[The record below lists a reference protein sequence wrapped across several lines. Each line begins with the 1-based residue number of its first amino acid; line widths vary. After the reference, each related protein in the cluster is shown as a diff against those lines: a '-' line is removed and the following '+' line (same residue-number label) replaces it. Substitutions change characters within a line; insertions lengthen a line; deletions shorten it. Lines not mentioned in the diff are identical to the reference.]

1 MIQET
6 QSLKSDISE
15 RVQVGILHSLS
26 GDMAVRES
34 PLKDAALMA
43 IAEINQAG
51 GVLGKI
57 IEPRVVNGGSYTSQ
71 FTFQVKKLLTET
83 PITTIFGGW
92 TSTERKAVLSILE
105 EHNAQ
110 LWYPLHYEGL
120 ECSPHIFYTGV
131 CPNQQVQP
139 AVSWLLQN
147 QGLRIYLLGSDSV
160 YSRTVNKIIQAQLK
174 QQGATLLKKSHVTKE
189 DLDFSDRIEQI
200 KQLQPDAVIS
210 TLLAENSREF
220 YQQYHE
226 AGITAE
232 MIPIVSFCLTEMEL
246 QTIPPAA
253 IVGHYASWNYFQT
266 LETPQN
272 QAFIQ
277 NFQARYGED
286 RVVNAAVQSAYAQ
299 IYLWKQAV
307 ETAQSFDVLSV
318 RQAAYGQT
326 YLAPSGTIQIVP
338 NQHIRSDC
346 HIGKVRSDG
355 QFQIVHTV
363 NAIPPLPWLGVEELN
378 FGASTV
384 VMEMLAETTR
394 GMQLSWQLEKEANE
408 LEGMIDRLIHG
419 AKGEGRHQLA
429 PEITR
434 AAMSKLI
441 KAHERLQLAQAEL
454 LKVEVELKET
464 NEDLERRVEERT
476 AQLQQLITE
485 LQAEAADR
493 LEAEQLLQESQKQ
506 LEAIAAN
513 VPGVVYRAV
522 LHADGNV
529 SMPYISPRTQDI
541 FGLSSTEVMEH
552 LEWVFDMAHPED
564 RAALNEIVMRSAE
577 ELTPFDHE
585 YRSSSLF
592 PNIKWVRIFSQPH
605 RTENGDVVWDGVI
618 VDITQQKHNE
628 ELLRQAEE
636 KYRSIFENA
645 IEGIFQ
651 ANFDGC
657 YISANP
663 ALAEIYGYDSPS
675 ELLSCA
681 IDHPSCLFVSADR
694 YRDFAIK
701 INEQGSVT
709 EFEVRV
715 YRKDKSVI
723 WISINASLVRDP
735 NGTPLYYEGIV
746 QDVTERK
753 CVENALKI
761 EQEKSERLLLNILP
775 QQIVQQLKLGSGSI
789 ATRFEEVTI
798 LFADIVDFSGLAA
811 RVPAAEL
818 VNLLN
823 QIFSAFDLLA
833 DKYGLEKIKTIGDAY
848 MVVGG
853 LPTHHPDHAV
863 LVAEMAIAM
872 QQEIARF
879 HRDDG
884 TPFRLRIGINTGPVV
899 AGVIGIKKFIY
910 DLWGDAVNIASRMES
925 QGLAGS
931 IQVTD
936 CTYRI
941 LCDRYVFERR
951 GVIAIK
957 GKGEMITYM
966 LKGKQHTSDEKF
978 LEPPTEKT
986 IQ

>member
-6 QSLKSDISE
+6 VSLNSDISD
-15 RVQVGILHSLS
+15 RVQVGILHALS
-26 GDMAVRES
+26 GDMAIRAT

-43 IAEINQAG
+43 IAEINQTG
-51 GVLGKI
+51 GVFGKM
-57 IEPRVVNGGSYTSQ
+57 IEPAIVNGGSYISQ
-71 FTFQVKKLLTET
+71 FTSQAKKLLTET
-83 PITTIFGGW
+83 SVNTIFGGW
-92 TSTERKAVLSILE
+92 TSAERKAVLPLLE
-105 EHNAQ
+105 EHQAQ
-110 LWYPLHYEGL
+110 LWYPQHYEGL
-120 ECSPHIFYTGV
+120 ECSPHIFYMGI

-139 AVSWLLQN
+139 AVSWLIQN
-147 QGLRIYLLGSDSV
+147 QGSRIYLIGSDSV
-160 YSRTVNKIIQAQLK
+160 YSRTVNKIIKAQLK
-174 QQGATLLKKSHVTKE
+174 QQGVVLLKKSFFTRE
-189 DLDFSDRIEQI
+189 ELDFGDHIEQI
-200 KQLQPDAVIS
+200 KRLQPDVVIS
-210 TLLAENSREF
+210 TLLAEHSREF

-226 AGITAE
+226 AGITAQA
-232 MIPIVSFCLTEMEL
+232 IPIVSFCLTEVEL
-246 QTIPPAA
+246 QTIPHAA
-253 IVGHYASWNYFQT
+253 TVGHYASWNYFQS
-266 LETPQN
+266 LETPHN
-272 QAFIQ
+272 QQFIQ
-277 NFQARYGED
+277 NFQARYGAD
-286 RVVNAAVQSAYAQ
+286 RVVNAAIQAAYSQ

-307 ETAQSFDVLSV
+307 ETARSFDVTSV

-326 YLAPSGTIQIVP
+326 FLSPSGTMQIVP

-346 HIGKVRSDG
+346 HIGQVRSNG
-355 QFQIVHTV
+355 QFKIVHTV
-363 NAIPPLPWLGVEELN
+363 NAIEPLPWLGVEELS
-378 FGASTV
+378 FGASAV
-384 VMEMLAETTR
+384 VIEMLAETTQ

-408 LEGMIDRLIHG
+408 LEVMIDKLIHG

-441 KAHERLQLAQAEL
+441 KANERLHLAQAEL
-454 LKVEVELKET
+454 LKAESALREANEELEH
-464 NEDLERRVEERT
+464 RVEERT
-476 AQLQQLITE
+476 AQLQQVITQ
-485 LQAEAADR
+485 LQTEATER
-493 LEAEQLLQESQKQ
+493 VQAEQLLRESQTQ
-506 LEAIAAN
+506 FEAIAAN

-522 LHADGNV
+522 LHANGNV

-541 FGLSSTEVMEH
+541 FGLSSSEIMEH

-564 RAALNEIVMRSAE
+564 RAALNEMVMRSAE

-605 RTENGDVVWDGVI
+605 RTENGDIVWDGVI

-663 ALAEIYGYDSPS
+663 ALAEIYGYDSPH

-681 IDHPSCLFVSADR
+681 INSPNCLFVDTEN
-694 YRDFAIK
+694 YLEFARK
-701 INEQGSVT
+701 MSERGSVT
-709 EFEVRV
+709 EFETRV
-715 YRKDKSVI
+715 YRRDKSVI
-723 WISINASLVRDP
+723 WISVNASLVKDP
-735 NGTPLYYEGIV
+735 SGVPLYYEGIV

-753 CVENALKI
+753 RVENALKI

-798 LFADIVDFSGLAA
+798 LFADIVDFTSLAA

-818 VNLLN
+818 VNMLN

-833 DKYGLEKIKTIGDAY
+833 EKYGLEKIKTIGDAY

-853 LPTHHPDHAV
+853 LPSHRPDHAV

-872 QQEIARF
+872 QKEIERF
-879 HRDDG
+879 NRDDG

-936 CTYRI
+936 CTYQ
-941 LCDRYVFERR
+941 LLSDRYVFERR
-951 GVIAIK
+951 GVISIK

-966 LKGKQHTSDEKF
+966 LRGKQSDLSEKA
-978 LEPPTEKT
+978 LAL
-986 IQ
+986 